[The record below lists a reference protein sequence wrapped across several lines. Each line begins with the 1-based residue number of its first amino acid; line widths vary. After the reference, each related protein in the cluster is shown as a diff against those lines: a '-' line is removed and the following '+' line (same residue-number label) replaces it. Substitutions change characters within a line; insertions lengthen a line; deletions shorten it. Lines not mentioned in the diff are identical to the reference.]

1 VSSDELTGLINAW
14 QNGDETAL
22 EALMPHVYEELRR
35 LARGQM
41 RGETASHTLQATAL
55 VNEAFLRLA
64 NLRLSYQDRS
74 HFLAM
79 AARTMRRLLVDHAR
93 QKKSAKRG
101 GAARDLTLDEGGL
114 PAAVEDPAMLD
125 LDLALTRLARVDER
139 LANAVELVY
148 FGGLSYEEA
157 AGVLGTSKTALFD
170 DLKLARAWL
179 KNHMNDASGDGDS
192 TSEQ

>member
-1 VSSDELTGLINAW
+1 MASDELTGLINAW
-14 QNGDETAL
+14 QSGDQAAL
-22 EALMPHVYEELRR
+22 EALMPYVYQELYR
-35 LARGQM
+35 LARGHM

-55 VNEAFLRLA
+55 VNEAFIRLA
-64 NLRLSYQDRS
+64 NVRLGYQDRS

-79 AARTMRRLLVDHAR
+79 AARTMRRVLVDHAR

-101 GAARDLTLDEGGL
+101 GAARDVTLDEER
-114 PAAVEDPAMLD
+114 AAAAAEDPAMLD
-125 LDLALTRLARVDER
+125 LDLALTRLARLDEG

-157 AGVLGTSKTALFD
+157 AGVLGRSKTALFD

-179 KNHMNDASGDGDS
+179 KSYMNDPSHNGEE
-192 TSEQ
+192 TSER